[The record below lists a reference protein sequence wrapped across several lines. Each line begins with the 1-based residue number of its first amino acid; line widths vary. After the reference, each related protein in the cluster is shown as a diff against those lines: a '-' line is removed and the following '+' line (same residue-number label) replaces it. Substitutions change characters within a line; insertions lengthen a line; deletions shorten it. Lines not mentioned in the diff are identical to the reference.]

1 MGVEWEFSGE
11 IFSWRGPAPY
21 YYVAMPEEESLDLKE
36 MSAELSYGWG
46 VIPVRVRIGD
56 TEWTTSL
63 FPKDGL
69 YLVPLKDKIRN
80 AEGLSEG
87 DTISVRLS
95 VGRD

>member
-1 MGVEWEFSGE
+1 
-11 IFSWRGPAPY
+11 
-21 YYVAMPEEESLDLKE
+21 

>member
-1 MGVEWEFSGE
+1 MDWVFSGE
-11 IFSWRGPAPY
+11 IFTWRGPAPY
-21 YYVAMPEEESLDLKE
+21 YYVAMPEEQSVDLRE
-36 MSAELSYGWG
+36 MSTQVSYGWG

-69 YLVPLKDKIRN
+69 YLVPLKDRIRK
-80 AEGLSEG
+80 AEGLDEG
-87 DTISVRLS
+87 DLIDVRLS

>member
-1 MGVEWEFSGE
+1 MDWVFSGE
-11 IFSWRGPAPY
+11 IFTWRGPAPY
-21 YYVAMPEEESLDLKE
+21 YYVAMPEEQSVDLRE
-36 MSAELSYGWG
+36 MSTQVSYGWG

-69 YLVPLKDKIRN
+69 YLVPLKDRVRKT
-80 AEGLSEG
+80 EGLDEG
-87 DTISVRLS
+87 DLIDVRLS